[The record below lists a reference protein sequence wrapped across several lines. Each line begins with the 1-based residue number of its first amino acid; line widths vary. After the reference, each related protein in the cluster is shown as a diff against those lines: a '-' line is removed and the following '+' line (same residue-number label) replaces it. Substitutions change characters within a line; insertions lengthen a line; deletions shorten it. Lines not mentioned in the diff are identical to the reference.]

1 MKDTVQKLIFKNKCG
16 MLWTLLKLM
25 GQELRIRTWA
35 LVELLA
41 QVNNTHNKFEHSPN
55 GSNQS
60 CMAIS
65 RQLLVGSGSDT
76 YKFRRQF
83 ILFTLL
89 FEGVAYLN
97 LLVLKLLLLA
107 VFNQFCTTQ
116 TLGFFKSKQLKRK
129 CSQDMQWYSNGAANV
144 NSFTNHSYSQKTN
157 VISCD
162 WKEAC
167 VVNKLAWWLV
177 LTNQMVSR
185 LT

>member
-25 GQELRIRTWA
+25 GQELQIRTWV

-65 RQLLVGSGSDT
+65 RQLLVGSRSDT

-116 TLGFFKSKQLKRK
+116 TLGFFKSKQLKR
-129 CSQDMQWYSNGAANV
+129 NV